1 MINRCEVCEQFR
13 PDGDLRPGREL
24 VSVSFG
30 ERAVLLCK
38 AHAGIAENSG
48 AKTLS
53 ELRAL
58 YAEST
63 GKRSFVLRRGPNS
76 AGAKA
81 RDKGRRAG
89 DVAT

>member
-1 MINRCEVCEQFR
+1 MAQRCEVCEQFK
-13 PDGDLRPGREL
+13 PEGDLRPGREL

-48 AKTLS
+48 VKTLR

-58 YAEST
+58 YAESD
-63 GKRSFVLRRGPNS
+63 GKRSFVLRRGPGS

-81 RDKGRRAG
+81 RYPGRRAS
-89 DVAT
+89 DAPT

>member
-1 MINRCEVCEQFR
+1 MAQRCEVCEQFR

-24 VSVSFG
+24 VSVSFA

-48 AKTLS
+48 ATTLA
-53 ELRAL
+53 ELREL
-58 YAEST
+58 YAESD
-63 GKRSFVLRRGPNS
+63 GKRSFVSRRGPNS

-81 RDKGRRAG
+81 RYPGRRTG
-89 DVAT
+89 DAAT